1 MKQID
6 VLKLGDKI
14 WIRKPKGYRIRCS
27 ELKEGE
33 RVVLTMPSEEN
44 PAMDSDVGAWRMA
57 IKLSESGEA
66 SQDGHPQYTD
76 ITVIDDTGEP
86 IRYYV
91 TNSVQILNPIDAM
104 DA

>member
-14 WIRKPKGYRIRCS
+14 WVRKAKGFRICCT
-27 ELKEGE
+27 EFQDGK
-33 RVVLTMPSEEN
+33 RVPVTMPTEEN
-44 PAMDSDVGAWRMA
+44 PAMDSDVSAWRMA
-57 IKLSESGEA
+57 IKLSESGGA
-66 SQDGHPQYTD
+66 ADDGNPLYTD

-91 TNSVQILNPIDAM
+91 TDSLQIFNPLGK
-104 DA
+104 